1 MESTNT
7 DIEVVAQLRTARVSA
22 VLESSRGNVSSVLEA
37 PHDSYE
43 AQVYV
48 VKLLDVSPR
57 LGKVAGR
64 RLMAELGIGPLS
76 RVHELTEAQ
85 RCALIGAVENPR

>member
-7 DIEVVAQLRTARVSA
+7 DIEVVAQLRTARVAA

-64 RLMAELGIGPLS
+64 RLMVELGISALS
-76 RVHELTEAQ
+76 RVQDLTEPQ
-85 RCALIGAVENPR
+85 RRALIDVVENPR

>member
-1 MESTNT
+1 MEST
-7 DIEVVAQLRTARVSA
+7 DRDRDVVAQLRRARVAA
-22 VLESSRGNVSSVLEA
+22 VLESSNGNIASVLDA
-37 PHDSYE
+37 PPDSCE

-64 RLMAELGIGPLS
+64 RLMAELGVAALS
-76 RVHELTEAQ
+76 RIHELTEAQ
-85 RCALIGAVENPR
+85 RQALIEAAEIP

>member
-1 MESTNT
+1 MDSTNT
-7 DIEVVAQLRTARVSA
+7 DIEVVARLRSARVAA
-22 VLESSRGNVSSVLEA
+22 VLESSNGNIAAVLEA

-64 RLMAELGIGPLS
+64 RLMAELGIAALA
-76 RVHELTEAQ
+76 RVQDLTEDQ
-85 RCALIGAVENPR
+85 RRELISTVKNPR